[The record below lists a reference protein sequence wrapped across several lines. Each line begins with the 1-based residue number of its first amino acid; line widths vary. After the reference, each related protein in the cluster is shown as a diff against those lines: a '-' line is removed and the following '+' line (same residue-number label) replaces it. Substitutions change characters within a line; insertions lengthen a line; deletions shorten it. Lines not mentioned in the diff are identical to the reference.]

1 MKRFSMSIDSMRI
14 IAGLGNPGDRY
25 RGTRH
30 NIGFMVAQRLIQRLG
45 CDSAEAKFNGL
56 FNTCRSDFGRVGL
69 LRPQTYM
76 NRSGNSVLQAVNWF
90 KIEPESDLL
99 VAYDD
104 LDLPYGEVRLRRKG
118 SAGGHN
124 GLGSI
129 IESFGTQEVQ
139 RLRIGIGRPSHGDT
153 VSYVLNRFSKEEETD
168 LEAVVDHAADAAMAW
183 LRVGLDEAMGT
194 FNGTNVLIV
203 SE

>member
-1 MKRFSMSIDSMRI
+1 MDVDSMRI
-14 IAGLGNPGDRY
+14 VAGLGNPGDRY

-30 NIGFMVAQRLIQRLG
+30 NIGFMVAERLIQRLA

-56 FNTCRSDFGRVGL
+56 FNSCRSDLGRIGV

-76 NRSGNSVLQAVNWF
+76 NRSGTSVVQALNWF
-90 KIEPESDLL
+90 KLEPETQLL

-104 LDLPYGEVRLRRKG
+104 LDLPFGEIRLRRKG

-129 IESFGTQEVQ
+129 IEQLGSSEVP

-153 VSYVLNRFSKEEETD
+153 VAYVLNRFSKEEETD
-168 LEAVVDHAADAAMAW
+168 LEAVVDHATDAAIAW
-183 LRVGLDEAMGT
+183 LRDGLDEAMGT